1 MKWISTASLLLA
13 LGLGWTSQTLA
24 QQGTAGQSFDALSAR
39 LEQQDQQIRQLQAQ
53 VQGMPQGVNA
63 SPVSYAPAG
72 GTPAAAP
79 AAPAAPECTEVGSDM
94 SAKVRFWNGA
104 GIMIESPN
112 KDFTMHLG
120 GWAQWDNVWWNN
132 SPAANTAYAG
142 SRTAGAA
149 GSGTSQGVGA
159 GGVGTIEDGDYWRR
173 LRIVMEGTFW
183 ETFEYRWNWA
193 LENDQFSTVGLD
205 EMWVGVNKLPV
216 VGTIRV
222 GHVKTPMGL
231 EGDMT
236 GSSRAM
242 TFMERSAYSESIELN
257 QNFGAGIWFGNTY
270 ANERGT
276 WSAYAFR
283 PDTNNNGASS
293 DFFGTGQWGLQA
305 RITGLPIYEDEGRHL
320 LHLGLSTGWR
330 NGNNAGNNAANG
342 AGGLDTVDL
351 RARPELR
358 DDDPAA
364 SPGTTINQTV
374 TTATGPAPLPDANSN
389 RMIDTGKLAVIS
401 EYLLGTEMMYVRGP
415 LSFQAEYGW
424 NFVYGTPTVVT
435 TGAAV
440 TPQYYAFNGGYLQ
453 AAYTLTGEN
462 RAYDTKTGSLSRW
475 YFGTQG
481 PYENAFMVRDQ
492 DGNLCSGHGAWEI
505 AARFSYVNLNAG
517 PLGTANYVNGGIMNG
532 YSLALNWYLNTNV
545 TVMTDWVIN
554 NRYDLPNGT
563 GLPTGTAGKALEAR
577 RTGSAPRSS
586 CRSSQRA

>member
-1 MKWISTASLLLA
+1 MKWISTTCLLMA
-13 LGLGWTSQTLA
+13 LGLG
-24 QQGTAGQSFDALSAR
+24 GTANQAMAQEGTTGQSFDALSAR

-53 VQGMPQGVNA
+53 VSGMQQQGVNA
-63 SPVSYAPAG
+63 TPASYAPGAAS
-72 GTPAAAP
+72 PAPAQAAP
-79 AAPAAPECTEVGSDM
+79 ACAEVGSDM

-104 GIMIESPN
+104 GLMFESPN
-112 KDFTMHLG
+112 KDFTFHLG
-120 GWAQWDNVWWNN
+120 GWAQYDNVWWDN
-132 SPAANTAYAG
+132 SPAASTAYAG

-159 GGVGTIEDGDYWRR
+159 GGIGTLEDGDYWRR

-193 LENDQFSTVGLD
+193 LENDQFSTIGLD

-216 VGTIRV
+216 IGTIRL

-257 QNFGAGIWFGNTY
+257 ENFGAGIWFSNTY

-276 WSAYAFR
+276 WSFFAFR
-283 PDTNNNGASS
+283 PDTNNDGASG
-293 DFFGTGQWGLQA
+293 DFFGTGQWGLQG
-305 RITGLPIYEDEGRHL
+305 RITGLPLYEDEGRHL
-320 LHLGLSTGWR
+320 LHLGLSAGWR

-358 DDDPAA
+358 DDDPAG
-364 SPGTTINQTV
+364 SPGTTLNQTT

-401 EYLLGTEMMYVRGP
+401 EYLLGTEFMYIRGP
-415 LSFQAEYGW
+415 LSLQGEYGW
-424 NFVYGTPTVVT
+424 NMVYGLPTVVT
-435 TGAAV
+435 TGSTV
-440 TPQYYAFNGGYLQ
+440 TPQYYVFNGGYLQ

-462 RAYDTKTGSLSRW
+462 RAYDRQTGTLSRW
-475 YFGTQG
+475 YFGSQG
-481 PYENAFMVRDQ
+481 PYENAFMVRDE
-492 DGNLCSGHGAWEI
+492 GGGICAGHGAWEI
-505 AARFSYVNLNAG
+505 AARFSYVDLNAG
-517 PLGTANYVNGGIMNG
+517 PKGLAGGADYVNGGIMNG
-532 YSLALNWYLNTNV
+532 YSLALNWYLNTNL
-545 TVMTDWVIN
+545 TVMTDWVVN

-563 GLPTGTAGKALEAR
+563 GVPTGTAGKSLAGTTNGLGMEVQL
-577 RTGSAPRSS
+577 SF
-586 CRSSQRA
+586 